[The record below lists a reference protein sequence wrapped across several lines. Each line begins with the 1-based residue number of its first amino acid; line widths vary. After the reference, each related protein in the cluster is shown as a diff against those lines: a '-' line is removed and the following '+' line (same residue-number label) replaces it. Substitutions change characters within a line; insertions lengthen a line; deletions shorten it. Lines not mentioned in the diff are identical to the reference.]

1 MLKRR
6 PQKRTFI
13 PISKENAV
21 AYLTHFVRMISR
33 SDYYPK
39 AVRDNINYQ
48 ILKGII
54 SLGYIKKEGD
64 RIFTPENTTNDTGN
78 TTKQNREGD

>member
-48 ILKGII
+48 ILKGI

-64 RIFTPENTTNDTGN
+64 RIFIPENTTNDTGN
-78 TTKQNREGD
+78 TTKPNREGD

>member
-13 PISKENAV
+13 PISKENAA

-33 SDYYPK
+33 ADYYPK

-48 ILKGII
+48 ILKGI
-54 SLGYIKKEGD
+54 SFRLHQE
-64 RIFTPENTTNDTGN
+64 RRR
-78 TTKQNREGD
+78 QNFYT